1 MCRELWLC
9 KRLYPRH
16 EFHFS
21 ITTDRNSNARTCSDC
36 SSKGGVDIVEVAAA
50 DPTAIIT
57 VPVEISIVV
66 TRERTLKFAEKWDS
80 RLAMEFCKFGFL
92 KDLLSLKL
100 DSMGRQ
106 VRLPGVNRAD
116 GTSQDLAVTVLGD
129 KEAFGAGKFARN
141 EITVEFHGQGAQKYF
156 AFSGYKMD
164 VSGCVDDNW
173 VPTNVKKSR

>member
-1 MCRELWLC
+1 MAASGVITKSMHEDRKPDWSAEPNAGRGILQVRVLEGAVSEFRWL
-9 KRLYPRH
+9 
-16 EFHFS
+16 
-21 ITTDRNSNARTCSDC
+21 
-36 SSKGGVDIVEVAAA
+36 
-50 DPTAIIT
+50 
-57 VPVEISIVV
+57 VPVS
-66 TRERTLKFAEKWDS
+66 L
-80 RLAMEFCKFGFL
+80 LL
-92 KDLLSLKL
+92 PLQDLLSLKL

-106 VRLPGVNRAD
+106 VRLPEVNMAD